1 MTSHSYEV
9 ALFGEFFPKDLP
21 GTLDFIIASSLLS
34 SSGDTHKI
42 PHVAIMNRITLH
54 SESAQPS
61 HVREILF
68 EPFDAQY
75 QRDTGSEPVPL
86 RARKELLEPKPKWYG
101 ILTLMC
107 ANGSC
112 RFTYPPASG
121 PFTRTSNLNPC
132 AYTLRRRYG
141 HGQYVKLR
149 ATR

>member
-21 GTLDFIIASSLLS
+21 GMQHSITAGSLPS
-34 SSGDTHKI
+34 PRRGAHTTPDI
-42 PHVAIMNRITLH
+42 AIMNRITLH

-86 RARKELLEPKPKWYG
+86 RARKELLEPKPKW
-101 ILTLMC
+101 C
-107 ANGSC
+107 D
-112 RFTYPPASG
+112 
-121 PFTRTSNLNPC
+121 
-132 AYTLRRRYG
+132 TLR
-141 HGQYVKLR
+141 VCCK
-149 ATR
+149 